1 MKLTT
6 TPAPKPPTASPFVLD
21 LLGELRANSYTIG
34 AWIRFLHRSWN
45 QSVEDVRS
53 EAALA
58 RSCARQSFALAAL
71 ALSAL
76 LWHWRRYPAAPR
88 RRQILRA
95 ALLLVTQQG
104 FVALH
109 LGMTQRQPEL
119 PRFTSL
125 GLPNFLTLLRG
136 LCATLLVVAGVQD
149 SPCFGTLVV
158 TGGMTDALDG
168 ILARQTARCTRMG
181 QMLDPMTDACFYSTM
196 TSVAVRRGTL
206 PWWGSWLLA
215 VRFLAPVAAGAYRY
229 FVWARPVDAAHTM
242 CGKLSSVALITTI
255 GVSAISIRAGRFCW
269 WPTSLL
275 VATAGALQLRR
286 ILPPGM
292 QALDA
297 PRHDLA
303 RLEKRLGNRSR

>member
-1 MKLTT
+1 MCSSDLGDKHNYVSWGPYWWPPDANPPSVPGTT
-6 TPAPKPPTASPFVLD
+6 SLCQYVNHDGIHNPNIDMITDRHALHATSETLF
-21 LLGELRANSYTIG
+21 EL
-34 AWIRFLHRSWN
+34 
-45 QSVEDVRS
+45 
-53 EAALA
+53 ALA
-58 RSCARQSFALAAL
+58 WYFTGNTRYADQAELVARTFFLNPDTAMNPNMDYAQQHGPCGPGNAA
-71 ALSAL
+71 
-76 LWHWRRYPAAPR
+76 
-88 RRQILRA
+88 
-95 ALLLVTQQG
+95 
-104 FVALH
+104 
-109 LGMTQRQPEL
+109 
-119 PRFTSL
+119 
-125 GLPNFLTLLRG
+125 GLIE
-136 LCATLLVVAGVQD
+136 A
-149 SPCFGTLVV
+149 
-158 TGGMTDALDG
+158 TGGYMTDALDG

-242 CGKLSSVALITTI
+242 WGKLSSVALITTI